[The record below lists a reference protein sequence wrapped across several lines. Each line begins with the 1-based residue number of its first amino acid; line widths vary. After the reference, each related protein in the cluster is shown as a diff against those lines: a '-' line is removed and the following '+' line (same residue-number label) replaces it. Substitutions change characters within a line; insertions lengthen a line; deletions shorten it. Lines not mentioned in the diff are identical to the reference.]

1 MASHFDWIDF
11 YGAFADSLLKYKDNR
26 SGLVDVIKRVYDKI
40 GMPVPKIEADDSFVD
55 IDPFSVFAFFN
66 KGLTEKNRVTILEG
80 FASELGISTPVPT
93 SFPGVPNVSSMKA
106 VFFCWLPDRGDDD
119 IDNLW
124 GLFETALAVAEGKP
138 EKEQFCELFDKVIK
152 QKGIRWNITLGLFWI
167 RPESFISLD
176 VNNRKYI
183 RQCEGM
189 DSRILDLLQ
198 KFEKKDL
205 VTSGKEYLEFC
216 DLFKDLITKGKNTFN
231 SFPEFSLQ
239 AWESGDAKNGD
250 RNGPLNQR
258 FWLYAPGTNAEAWE
272 DCRKNCLMVLGW
284 DEMGDISHFASREAI
299 IQKMK
304 EIYGG
309 DSSFKNDSLAVWQF
323 VNEIKPGDVVFA
335 KKGRTQIIGRGVV
348 EGGYNYNPTRQTY
361 HNERKI
367 RWENVGTWP
376 HPDGLAGMKV
386 LTDITKYP
394 NYVAKLNKLVD
405 GKESPLP
412 QSPGNTDVQESGN
425 CDEYDKDGFLNEVFI
440 DGDRYDTL
448 VAVLQNKKNVILQG
462 APGVGKTFAARRLAW
477 SIMGEKDNSRIEFVQ
492 FHQNYSYE
500 DFVMGYRPSGDGF
513 ALREG
518 IFYRFCKKAESL
530 PDKDFFFI
538 IDEINRGNLSKI
550 FGELLM
556 LIERDYRE
564 TETTLA
570 YDGEPFSVPKNLH
583 IIGMM
588 NTADRSLAM
597 IDYALRRRFSFFDMN
612 PGFDSDGFKAY
623 QKRLGNKKFDSL
635 VSTIKELNREISQD
649 RSLGK
654 GFCIGHSYLCLDDDG
669 KCTDAW
675 LQSVVEYDIIQMLQ
689 EYWFDDAERLMEWSE
704 KLREAVR

>member
-11 YGAFADSLLKYKDNR
+11 YGFFADSLLKYKDNR

-66 KGLTEKNRVTILEG
+66 KGMTNKNRVKVLEG
-80 FASELGISTPVPT
+80 FASELGIGTPVPT
-93 SFPGVPNVSSMKA
+93 SFLGVPNVSSMKA
-106 VFFCWLPDRGDDD
+106 VFFCWFPDRGKDD

-138 EKEQFCELFDKVIK
+138 ERAQFCELFDNVIT

-198 KFEKKDL
+198 KFEKKDS
-205 VTSGKEYLEFC
+205 VTSGTEYLEFC
-216 DLFKDLITKGKNTFN
+216 DLFKELIAKGKNTFN
-231 SFPEFSLQ
+231 SFPEFSHQ

-250 RNGPLNQR
+250 GTGPLNQR
-258 FWLYAPGTNAEAWE
+258 FWLYAPGTNAEAWD
-272 DCRKNCLMVLGW
+272 DCRKNGLMVLGW
-284 DEMGDISHFASREAI
+284 DEMGDISQFTSRDAI

-304 EIYGG
+304 EVYGG
-309 DSSFKNDSLAVWQF
+309 NSSYKNDSLAVWQF

-348 EGGYNYNPTRQTY
+348 EEGYNYNPSRQAY
-361 HNERKI
+361 HSERKI
-367 RWENVGTWP
+367 KWENVGTWP
-376 HPDGLAGMKV
+376 HPDGLAGMKT
-386 LTDITKYP
+386 LTDISKYP
-394 NYVAKLNKLVD
+394 NYVAKLNKLVE

-412 QSPGNTDVQESGN
+412 QSPGNTDIRECRN
-425 CDEYDKDGFLNEVFI
+425 CDEYDKDDFLKEVFI
-440 DGDRYDTL
+440 DGDKYDTL
-448 VAVLQNKKNVILQG
+448 VAVLKNKKNVILQG

-513 ALREG
+513 ALRNG
-518 IFYRFCKKAESL
+518 IFYRFCKKAEIM

-654 GFCIGHSYLCLDDDG
+654 GFCIGHSYLCLDDIG

-689 EYWFDDAERLMEWSE
+689 EYWFDDVERLMEWSE
-704 KLREAVR
+704 KLREIVR